1 MHLTRLKGIQ
11 KSTESNI
18 KDSFQDVSTFT
29 LKAYIG
35 FLLLLLYVLTML
47 TEASTFS
54 VWLCIY
60 NIDEPPWMN

>member
-54 VWLCIY
+54 V
-60 NIDEPPWMN
+60 